1 MAKELVKKDIPAISG
16 SIEVVIEDSKVKASA
31 VCDLAALVDKAA
43 VAVPGDS
50 MIEQL
55 AVSLIKQGLA
65 AL

>member
-1 MAKELVKKDIPAISG
+1 MAKELLVKDIPAICG
-16 SIEVVIEDSKVKASA
+16 RVEAKIEDSKVKVHAEA
-31 VCDLAALVDKAA
+31 DLAALVDKAA

-50 MIEQL
+50 AIEQI